1 MGDYVVFHAPAWP
14 GAYSIYFF
22 VIGLSAAL
30 FFLSTLSWFRSEFGV
45 LRKSAFYLSFAL
57 LVIGGLVLIGDLS
70 QPLRFLNTLNPA
82 YWNMTSPLVWGSI
95 LLVLFGLACVL
106 YFLAL
111 RSGNERGARTWGV
124 LGSVLALGLAIYTG
138 FDLSV
143 HQHRPVWNTPLM
155 PVLFVALSLLSGA
168 ATATF
173 LAKGEAALV
182 DTLRKMMLWAAGA
195 TAVML
200 LSMVVTTAYG
210 GSAEELTHLFMT
222 TGTLGL
228 VFVGVGLIAGTAVPI
243 VVLLA
248 PMGRQQTGQW
258 LAAALLLIG
267 GMALR
272 YAIVVG
278 PQLVQT
284 FYS

>member
-30 FFLSTLSWFRSEFGV
+30 FFLSALSWFRAEFGA

-57 LVIGGLVLIGDLS
+57 LAVGGLVLIGDLS
-70 QPLRFLNTLNPA
+70 QPQRFLNTLNPA
-82 YWNMTSPLVWGSI
+82 YWNMASPLVWGSI
-95 LLVLFGLACVL
+95 LLVLFGLASVL

-111 RSGNERGARTWGV
+111 RSGNEKRARTWGI
-124 LGSVLALGLAIYTG
+124 LGSIVALGLPIYTG
-138 FDLSV
+138 FDLSI

-168 ATATF
+168 AVGSF
-173 LAKGEAALV
+173 LAKGEVALLGV
-182 DTLRKMMLWAAGA
+182 LRKLMLWSAGA

-200 LSMVVTTAYG
+200 LSLVVTTAYG

-228 VFVGVGLIAGTAVPI
+228 VFIGVGLLAGTAVPI
-243 VVLLA
+243 VLLLA
-248 PMGRQQTGQW
+248 PMGRQQTGLW
-258 LAAALLLIG
+258 LAAALLLVG
-267 GMALR
+267 GIALR
-272 YAIVVG
+272 YSIVVG
-278 PQLVQT
+278 PQIVQT

>member
-30 FFLSTLSWFRSEFGV
+30 FFLSTLSWFRAEFGV
-45 LRKSAFYLSFAL
+45 LRKSAFYLSFVL
-57 LVIGGLVLIGDLS
+57 LAVGGLVLIGDLS
-70 QPLRFLNTLNPA
+70 QPLRFLNTVNPA
-82 YWNMTSPLVWGSI
+82 YWNMSSPLVWGSI
-95 LLVLFGLACVL
+95 LLVLFGLASVL

-111 RSGNERGARTWGV
+111 RSGNEKSARSWGV
-124 LGSVLALGLAIYTG
+124 LGSIVALGLPIYTG
-138 FDLSV
+138 FDLSI

-168 ATATF
+168 AVASF
-173 LAKGEAALV
+173 LAKGEVALLGV
-182 DTLRKMMLWAAGA
+182 LRKLMLWSAGA

-200 LSMVVTTAYG
+200 LSLVVTTAYG

-228 VFVGVGLIAGTAVPI
+228 VFIGVGLLAGTAVPI
-243 VVLLA
+243 VLLLA
-248 PMGRQQTGQW
+248 PMGRQQTGLW
-258 LAAALLLIG
+258 LAAALLLVG
-267 GMALR
+267 GIALR
-272 YAIVVG
+272 YSIVVG
-278 PQLVQT
+278 PQIVQT

>member
-30 FFLSTLSWFRSEFGV
+30 FFLSTLSWFRTEFGV
-45 LRKSAFYLSFAL
+45 LRTSAFHLSFVL
-57 LVIGGLVLIGDLS
+57 LVLGGLVLIGDLS

-82 YWNMTSPLVWGSI
+82 YWNMASPLVWGSI
-95 LLVLFGLACVL
+95 LLVLFGAASVL

-111 RSGNERGARTWGV
+111 RSGNEKNARTWGV
-124 LGSVLALGLAIYTG
+124 LGSIVALGLAIYTG
-138 FDLSV
+138 FDLSI

-168 ATATF
+168 AVASF
-173 LAKGEAALV
+173 LAKGDAALLAV
-182 DTLRKMMLWAAGA
+182 LRKLMLWSALA

-200 LSMVVTTAYG
+200 LSLVVTTAYG

-228 VFVGVGLIAGTAVPI
+228 VFVGVGLVAGTAVPI
-243 VVLLA
+243 ALLLA
-248 PMGRQQTGQW
+248 PMGRQQTGVW
-258 LAAALLLIG
+258 LAAALLLAG
-267 GMALR
+267 GIALR

-278 PQLVQT
+278 PQIVQT